1 MVGCLDSHARHPVHK
16 ARETGWPCA
25 GPLPLY
31 GVWPHLPDIAAIFYH
46 LLAEVGRSRLCSS
59 RPRYYSEGNRRK
71 TKQRSQGSQ
80 PTLTMDIHPYAL
92 MGAGPSDGIQT
103 HEPRGP
109 EPRVLSTELHPDVE
123 LYPIWRNPVIAGATS
138 PKAVFCMPSG
148 PL

>member
-80 PTLTMDIHPYAL
+80 PTLTMDIHPCAL
-92 MGAGPSDGIQT
+92 WALVRVMGFKP
-103 HEPRGP
+103 
-109 EPRVLSTELHPDVE
+109 
-123 LYPIWRNPVIAGATS
+123 TS
-138 PKAVFCMPSG
+138 LAVPNRAFYQLNYTRM
-148 PL
+148 